1 MHAQVVDYAVNV
13 NEVFPFD
20 LENQTVDGYEGPRA
34 SDTSTDGTGTQTFNI
49 STKFTATFAVSA
61 CVCVCAADLQCTTVG
76 ECLEYWSMCSLT
88 RCLKLI
94 RSSVVS
100 GTP

>member
-1 MHAQVVDYAVNV
+1 MHAQVVDYAINI

-20 LENQTVDGYEGPRA
+20 LENQMVDGYEGPRA
-34 SDTSTDGTGTQTFNI
+34 PDTSTDGTETQTFNI
-49 STKFTATFAVSA
+49 LTTFKVKFKAYM
-61 CVCVCAADLQCTTVG
+61 CVCARAADLQCTTVG